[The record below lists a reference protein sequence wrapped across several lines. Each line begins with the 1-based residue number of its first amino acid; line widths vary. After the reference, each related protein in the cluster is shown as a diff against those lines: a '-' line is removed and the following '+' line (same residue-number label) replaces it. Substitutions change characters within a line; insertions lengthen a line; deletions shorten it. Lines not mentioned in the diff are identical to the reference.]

1 MKQLTKKEIKVFA
14 NKYFK
19 GFEKDIHS
27 VSYFIYNNKIEYLV
41 NEHYIL
47 IEELA

>member
-1 MKQLTKKEIKVFA
+1 MKHLNKKEIKVFA
-14 NKYFK
+14 SKYFK

-41 NEHYIL
+41 NGHYIL
-47 IEELA
+47 SIDL